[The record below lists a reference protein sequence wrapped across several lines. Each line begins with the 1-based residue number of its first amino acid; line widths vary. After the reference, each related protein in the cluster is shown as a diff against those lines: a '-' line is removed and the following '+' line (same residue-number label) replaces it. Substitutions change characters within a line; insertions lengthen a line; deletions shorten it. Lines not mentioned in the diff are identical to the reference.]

1 MTKAKVTV
9 SLPSE
14 LVEQT
19 RRAVGAGRASS
30 VSAYVAA
37 ALAEKVQLDDLAAM
51 LDEMLADSGGPLS
64 GEETEVADRVLGH

>member
-1 MTKAKVTV
+1 MTKVKIAV
-9 SLPSE
+9 SLPPE

-37 ALAEKVQLDDLAAM
+37 ALVEKVQLDDLAAM

-64 GEETEVADRVLGH
+64 CEETQAADRVLGH